1 MRRSELFDRLLS
13 FSFSLILFA
22 PLAQRASNC
31 CVCFLLATHFRLQ
44 QAQPPNE
51 TSQQSP
57 ADADAAVG
65 ELILMLESR
74 APNSGCL
81 LADVAVAGSL
91 LLPLLL
97 RPPQNRTNL
106 SGYLK
111 SRANSE
117 ILRLQLPQPQHKA
130 SLLLLVLLALHL
142 QQQHL
147 ANSLRSTFV
156 CAFVRV
162 AALPRPPL
170 ESLPEARRSNSK
182 TTTKKM
188 TKMTMSLMM
197 RRTSNWRRR
206 MRWKDLRWL
215 QWLWCCWRWL

>member
-1 MRRSELFDRLLS
+1 
-13 FSFSLILFA
+13 
-22 PLAQRASNC
+22 
-31 CVCFLLATHFRLQ
+31 
-44 QAQPPNE
+44 
-51 TSQQSP
+51 
-57 ADADAAVG
+57 
-65 ELILMLESR
+65 MLESR

-162 AALPRPPL
+162 AVLPRPPL
-170 ESLPEARRSNSK
+170 ASLPEARCSN
-182 TTTKKM
+182 
-188 TKMTMSLMM
+188 
-197 RRTSNWRRR
+197 
-206 MRWKDLRWL
+206 
-215 QWLWCCWRWL
+215 